1 LEVTMANYVV
11 TATDATKGTMGHISF
26 DVVLEDET
34 IILSDTRCDVPL
46 DDLVAQDTELTRFSA
61 IVVDDYNNPVEG

>member
-1 LEVTMANYVV
+1 MANYEV
-11 TATDATKGTMGHISF
+11 TATDETKGTIGHISF
-26 DVVLEDET
+26 DVLDGET
-34 IILSDTRCDVPL
+34 VILSDTRCDVPL